1 MTDNI
6 IRTETPY
13 ISKVAGGREMSIFP
27 YQVHEVANLYNRIS
41 KINPSSIIEKEKE
54 DPQDVVNISSE
65 ARKKQIFEQAR
76 SEVLER
82 IKQVK

>member
-1 MTDNI
+1 MTDNS
-6 IRTETPY
+6 IRTE
-13 ISKVAGGREMSIFP
+13 KLFVRKHAGGRKMSIFP
-27 YQVHEVANLYNRIS
+27 YQVNEVVNLYNRVS

-76 SEVLER
+76 SEVMER
-82 IKQVK
+82 IRQVK